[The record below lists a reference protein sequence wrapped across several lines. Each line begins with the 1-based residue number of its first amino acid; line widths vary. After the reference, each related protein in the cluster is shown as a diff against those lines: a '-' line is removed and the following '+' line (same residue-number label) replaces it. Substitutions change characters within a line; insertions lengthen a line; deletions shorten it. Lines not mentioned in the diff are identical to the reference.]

1 MTDADSPEGVDKS
14 AQTDPLGRSDVSTQ
28 TDGRESP
35 FSQTFIDFILGSEG
49 SSECLAPR
57 NMIDPTKLRTKEEIQ
72 KFNFF
77 NDMRNALN
85 FDRSGNLPIHD
96 SVVQNNLKAV
106 QKNCVVLRAV
116 KESVNILNQQCYA
129 PIHLAV
135 LQDVD
140 LDILKI
146 LLDHGADVR
155 LSDPEG
161 NTAIHLAI
169 EHRRSAMLKLLL
181 NGAKQMKFNLD
192 VFNYEGFT
200 PLILA
205 CLNKSYDD
213 AKLLLQSG
221 ADPNVKDMKSGR
233 TALFHAAECHD
244 VNLVELLMQHGAD
257 TKIRNFFG
265 TSPHDAMFELDDMP
279 LKIKFCILGRD
290 HQRFQNKKKLS
301 DSKLSEPTPRLKK
314 AKLETTPVL
323 KKVTTSDLMGR
334 SRRK

>member
-1 MTDADSPEGVDKS
+1 MRHLHYKQQTSLHHSCYLLLSKKPTRVATFFLWRYAS
-14 AQTDPLGRSDVSTQ
+14 AFAARA
-28 TDGRESP
+28 
-35 FSQTFIDFILGSEG
+35 
-49 SSECLAPR
+49 SSERFKPQ
-57 NMIDPTKLRTKEEIQ
+57 P
-72 KFNFF
+72 FF
-77 NDMRNALN
+77 
-85 FDRSGNLPIHD
+85 H
-96 SVVQNNLKAV
+96 Q
-106 QKNCVVLRAV
+106 
-116 KESVNILNQQCYA
+116 A

-244 VNLVELLMQHGAD
+244 GE
-257 TKIRNFFG
+257 
-265 TSPHDAMFELDDMP
+265 
-279 LKIKFCILGRD
+279 
-290 HQRFQNKKKLS
+290 
-301 DSKLSEPTPRLKK
+301 
-314 AKLETTPVL
+314 
-323 KKVTTSDLMGR
+323 
-334 SRRK
+334 